1 MRAICD
7 RRVLAEAVATA
18 FKAVPARTALPIQS
32 HFLLTAPEYPGAGG
46 LRIAGADYELQ
57 IEAVV
62 DAQVAEEGQC
72 TVVARILSDLV
83 RALPDGDVEL
93 ASRPDGHVE
102 LRTPTSE
109 YTLFGLPPEEFPP
122 LADLASE
129 QTFSI
134 QAGLLNDLIRQT
146 VFACSTDP
154 SRPQLVGANLVVE
167 GANIKMAGT
176 DGNRLSVR
184 RGQLAQPVANAVSCI
199 VPARALHEVQSV
211 VDKLPADQDVEVG
224 VTQNQIAFRLNP
236 APDQVGA
243 SREAPM
249 PGAVSVTSRLIDGQF
264 PNFERVIPQQ
274 WTRKVTVQTAE
285 MQSALRRCKAMAGDT
300 RRVVFRTEGDVL
312 VLTAESTT
320 YGHGREQVEVV
331 REGEDIEI
339 AFDVNYLEQF
349 LAVVGTEGTV
359 IEMTGSL
366 APGVMRPLDGV
377 DLTYVLMPM
386 QLV

>member
-1 MRAICD
+1 MKAVCD

-18 FKAVPARTALPIQS
+18 LKAVPSRTALPIQS
-32 HFLLTAPEYPGAGG
+32 HFLLTAPAYPGAGG
-46 LRIAGADYELQ
+46 LKVAGADYELQ
-57 IEAVV
+57 IEVGV
-62 DAQVAEEGQC
+62 DAEVAEEGQC
-72 TVVARILSDLV
+72 TVVARIFADLV
-83 RALPDGDVEL
+83 RALPDGNVEL

-102 LRTPTSE
+102 LRTAASE
-109 YTLFGLPPEEFPP
+109 YTLFGFPPEEFPP
-122 LADLASE
+122 LADLAGE

-184 RGQLAQPVANAVSCI
+184 RGQLAAPVAGDISCI

-211 VDKLPADQDVEVG
+211 VDRLPEDQDVEVG
-224 VTQNQIAFRLNP
+224 VTQNQIAFRVGP
-236 APDQVGA
+236 APDQ
-243 SREAPM
+243 
-249 PGAVSVTSRLIDGQF
+249 PGSGGISVTSRLIDGQF

-274 WTRKVTVQTAE
+274 WTRRVTVQTAE

-312 VLTAESTT
+312 VLTAESTAF
-320 YGHGREQVEVV
+320 GHGREQVEVV

-366 APGVMRPLDGV
+366 APGVMRPLDGE

>member
-1 MRAICD
+1 MKVICD

-18 FKAVPARTALPIQS
+18 LKAVPSRTALPIQS
-32 HFLLTAPEYPGAGG
+32 HFLLTAPAYPGAGG
-46 LRIAGADYELQ
+46 LKIAGADYELQ
-57 IEAVV
+57 IEVGV
-62 DAQVAEEGQC
+62 DAEVAEEGQC
-72 TVVARILSDLV
+72 TVVARIFADLV
-83 RALPDGDVEL
+83 RALPDGNVEL

-102 LRTPTSE
+102 LRTAASE
-109 YTLFGLPPEEFPP
+109 YTLFGFPPEEFPP

-154 SRPQLVGANLVVE
+154 SRPQLVGANLVAE

-184 RGQLAQPVANAVSCI
+184 RGQLAQPVASDISCI

-211 VDKLPADQDVEVG
+211 VDKLPGDQDVDVG
-224 VTQNQIAFRLNP
+224 VTQNQIAFRVGPTP
-236 APDQVGA
+236 AQ
-243 SREAPM
+243 
-249 PGAVSVTSRLIDGQF
+249 PGSGGITVTSRLIDGQF

-320 YGHGREQVEVV
+320 FGHGREQVEVV

>member
-1 MRAICD
+1 MRAICN
-7 RRVLAEAVATA
+7 RRVLAEAVGTA
-18 FKAVPARTALPIQS
+18 LKAVPTRTALPIQS
-32 HFLLTAPEYPGAGG
+32 HFLLTAPAYPGGGG

-57 IEAVV
+57 IEVV
-62 DAQVAEEGQC
+62 ADAQVVEEGQC
-72 TVVARILSDLV
+72 TAVARILADLV

-93 ASRPDGHVE
+93 ASRPDGHVDIK
-102 LRTPTSE
+102 TTTSE

-129 QTFSI
+129 QTFTI

-146 VFACSTDP
+146 VFACSTDQ

-184 RGQLAQPVANAVSCI
+184 RGQLAQPVAADISCI

-211 VDKLPADQDVEVG
+211 VDKLPNDQDVEVG
-224 VTQNQIAFRLNP
+224 ITQNQIAFRIAS
-236 APDQVGA
+236 APEQTGCGGINVI
-243 SREAPM
+243 
-249 PGAVSVTSRLIDGQF
+249 SRLIDGQF

-274 WTRKVTVQTAE
+274 WTRRITVQTAE

-312 VLTAESTT
+312 VLTTESATF
-320 YGHGREQVEVV
+320 GRGREQVEVV

-349 LAVVGTEGTV
+349 LAVAGTEGTV

-366 APGVMRPLDGV
+366 APGVMRPMDGA